1 MRIRGLR
8 KGRLESEPVP
18 QAQFREAQGAH
29 IRVAQ
34 GERWRNYIGDIKGQ
48 MGSSFAE
55 SKLSAQR

>member
-18 QAQFREAQGAH
+18 QVQFGGAQGAQ
-29 IRVAQ
+29 IRRAK
-34 GERWRNYIGDIKGQ
+34 GERWRNNIGETKGQ
-48 MGSSFAE
+48 KGSSFAE